1 MNENNK
7 TKNEGNNMPVCYMM
21 VGVPGSGKSSAI
33 AQLKSEMPH
42 LKTVSSD
49 EYIDKIALK
58 QGKKYSEVHCE
69 NVDDATKWMNAQ
81 IQSFIKNKV
90 DFIWDQTNV
99 VQTARLKKIRNLK
112 ANGYEITAIT
122 FEITREELQK
132 RLTRREK
139 ETGKYISVKIVEKM
153 IEEYV
158 RPDYSEGFSLIVLI
172 SDNGVPVEI
181 PKNQKNSNI

>member
-1 MNENNK
+1 MS
-7 TKNEGNNMPVCYMM
+7 VCYMM
-21 VGVPGSGKSSAI
+21 VGVPGSGKSSSI
-33 AQLKSEMPH
+33 EQLKSEMPH
-42 LKTVSSD
+42 LKSVSTD
-49 EYIDKIALK
+49 EYLDKIALK
-58 QGKKYSEVHCE
+58 QGKKYNEVHRE
-69 NVDDATKWMNAQ
+69 NVDDATKWMNVQ
-81 IQSFIKNKV
+81 IKSFIKNKV

-99 VQTARLKKIRNLK
+99 VQTSRLKKIRNLK
-112 ANGYEITAIT
+112 ANGYEIIAIT

-158 RPDYSEGFSLIVLI
+158 RPDYSEGFSTILLI

-181 PKNQKNSNI
+181 PKNKNISKI